1 MKRASQSTD
10 VQGKNRLT
18 HLVVRCVVKAA
29 LPLLMLHRLATSP
42 RFVATALCCAMSVE
56 CAAVVEQKRSYNL
69 PSGDAATTVNQFAA
83 VSGLQIIF
91 MMEKVRGV
99 RTNAVAGNYTAHDA
113 LNRML
118 AGTALE
124 AAQDIAT
131 GTFVVSRKRS
141 AEDASPDRKVGTGSN
156 LHSNSRPKSMNK
168 PRTLLAAF
176 AGWLSLGTVTSAQ
189 TATPPTQNPPQSD
202 EQNVVMLS
210 PFVINASADVGYQAR
225 ETLAGGRLRMQLK
238 DVSAQVDI
246 MTEEFLS
253 DLGVNSLEDALKYS
267 LSVDSQS
274 DWYEPGG
281 SDTLGANPFN
291 PSAGN
296 RARGL
301 ARASTSVGF
310 FETSTAIDSY
320 NTERYSFVGGPNAIL
335 FGNGMAG
342 GSVDTSFKRAKTNRN
357 KYSVSLQL
365 DSDKGYRGTLDI
377 NQVLLKDLL
386 AVRFNSLKQDIPAGR
401 LPSYDKSERYFGSIS
416 FEPLK
421 RLRMLA
427 YYESARIHKAP
438 IRSTLVQDK
447 VTPYLKALE
456 AGSPAYTVGS
466 GSSAITYPG
475 RPAQPGAFANYL
487 RTYDSNLLLPFA
499 FDNSAIN
506 SFNISANTT
515 ANNNARIAQ
524 GFTSPVS
531 STPSTDILVRN
542 TSSAPVLVFGGAAT
556 NPIPIMSWNNTSLAG
571 STPGA
576 FVTGTGGDSFDWSF
590 SDDSIYPAH
599 INIVGNGLQQLT
611 SSKIY
616 GGIIEFNPVK
626 NLFIEFGTNRE
637 FITYRFSD
645 VLGSGNTELA
655 IDLNRYLPAEWA
667 PGAPMPTR
675 AVNPNFGRYYVTSGV
690 GGGENGQE
698 KADDRLTATYT
709 LDFKNNNG
717 WSRWL
722 GVHRLLGVWTNQMSQ
737 RFEQVRQGA
746 SGAVVLSDNAFTNS
760 IVSNAAVPLP
770 NALTNVRAATRQL
783 QVRSYLGSPT
793 AGIGGNPYVDLNVDP
808 LNWGN
813 VGTDVNGAPVI
824 VSGENLPG
832 GASAFPLGNGRKE
845 TEGLMFS
852 LQSAFVQDR
861 IILSYGRR
869 RDENSFTSW
878 LDGDM
883 QPRYDV
889 SNGGYYYPVAGTP
902 VPDAYAS
909 APWMSWQDFKKLG
922 LQRTLRHES
931 RQEESPTSVSKGI
944 VVHPLNWLSVFYNE
958 STSAYAAE
966 FSLFNHDGTRAT
978 NDDGSGRD
986 YGFAV
991 FAPDGKFSARV
1002 NWFESTRTGG
1012 SSSFHGN
1019 SGAGR
1024 KSLRD
1029 NIYYVEKTFLNVRPD
1044 FDVAGDQYAYYSG
1057 KVRDAS
1063 YNPTINAGTNFLGD
1077 SHPVASER
1085 GIFVQADRVA
1095 KGVEVTLTANPL
1107 PGLDLSLRA
1116 AQLET
1121 RDSKIGLNWFQF
1133 TDDRWANWESVA
1145 TSPIL
1150 NIPGQKTMK
1159 EFFQSIIL
1167 PSLSYVKMSEGLPN
1181 PQERKYK
1188 VNFTARY
1195 TLQGGKLKGL
1205 FFGGNY
1211 GWRSKSVLGFATRPV
1226 LAEEVYRE
1234 FAGIGAGGY
1243 DVPDF
1248 NTPYMGRPLT
1258 TLDGFL
1264 GYRRKIFKG
1273 KYEWSVQLNVRN
1285 LLDDQ
1290 ELIPQR
1296 VFGKKQSDGTTTFWV
1311 TNYNVP
1317 DPRRFILTNTIT
1329 F

>member
-1 MKRASQSTD
+1 MRPGLF
-10 VQGKNRLT
+10 VR
-18 HLVVRCVVKAA
+18 RCVVKVVILLRMLSPHVTVPLVVAA
-29 LPLLMLHRLATSP
+29 LSGGGLAA
-42 RFVATALCCAMSVE
+42 ATITGQGAEAEMR
-56 CAAVVEQKRSYNL
+56 AFNL
-69 PSGDAATTVNQFAA
+69 SAGDAAVTLKQFAA
-83 VSGLQIIF
+83 VAGVPIVYLVDR
-91 MMEKVRGV
+91 VRGTT
-99 RTNAVAGNYTAHDA
+99 TNAVVGRHQPGEA
-113 LNRML
+113 LDRML

-124 AAQDIAT
+124 AVRDTAT
-131 GTFVVSRKRS
+131 GALVVSRKRS
-141 AEDASPDRKVGTGSN
+141 TENPPPATKVEGLSHLPSKPHKTMTPVRKLTAALTVW
-156 LHSNSRPKSMNK
+156 
-168 PRTLLAAF
+168 LA
-176 AGWLSLGTVTSAQ
+176 LGTLTSAQ
-189 TATPPTQNPPQSD
+189 TTAPLPKD
-202 EQNVVMLS
+202 EIIELS
-210 PFVINASADVGYQAR
+210 PFVVNASTDVGYQAR
-225 ETLAGGRLRMQLK
+225 ETLAGGRLRTELK
-238 DVSAQVDI
+238 DISAQVDI
-246 MTEEFLS
+246 MTAEFLS
-253 DLGVNSLEDALKYS
+253 DLGINSMEDALKYS
-267 LSVDSQS
+267 LNVESQS

-342 GSVDTSFKRAKTNRN
+342 GSVDTSFKRANTSRN
-357 KYSVSLQL
+357 KYSVSLQI
-365 DSDKGYRGTLDI
+365 DSDEGYRSTVDI
-377 NQVLLKDLL
+377 NQVLRKNLL

-401 LPSYDKSERYFGSIS
+401 MPSYDKSERHFGSIS
-416 FEPLK
+416 FDPLK
-421 RLRMLA
+421 QLRVRG

-447 VTPYLKALE
+447 VTPYLRALE

-475 RPAQPGAFANYL
+475 RPAQPGALAAYL
-487 RTYDSNLLLPFA
+487 KTYDPSLLLPFS

-506 SFNISANTT
+506 SFNIAANTT

-524 GFTSPVS
+524 GFTSVVTT
-531 STPSTDILVRN
+531 TPSTDILVRN
-542 TSSAPVLVFGGAAT
+542 TSSAPVLVLGGAAT

-576 FVTGTGGDSFDWSF
+576 FITGVGGDSFDWSF
-590 SDDSIYPAH
+590 SDDSIYPSH
-599 INIVGNGLQQLT
+599 INIVGNGLQQFT

-626 NLFIEFGTNRE
+626 NLFIEFGSNRE
-637 FITYRFSD
+637 FITYRFTD

-667 PGAPMPTR
+667 PGAPMPAR
-675 AVNPNFGRYYVTSGV
+675 VLNPNFGRYYVTSGV
-690 GGGENGQE
+690 NGGENGQE

-709 LDFKNNNG
+709 LDFKNNHG

-722 GVHRLLGVWTNQMSQ
+722 GVHRFLGVWTNQMSQ

-746 SGAVVLSDNAFTNS
+746 SGAVVLSDNAFTNT
-760 IVSNAAVPLP
+760 ITNNAAVPLP
-770 NALTNVRAATRQL
+770 NALTNVRAGNRQL
-783 QVRSYLGSPT
+783 QVRNYLGSPT
-793 AGIGGNPYVDLNVDP
+793 AGVGGPPYVDLNVNSW
-808 LNWGN
+808 NWGN

-832 GASAFPLGNGRKE
+832 GASAYPIGNGRKE

-852 LQSAFVQDR
+852 LQSAFLQDR
-861 IILSYGRR
+861 IILSYGKRM
-869 RDENSFTSW
+869 DENTYTSW
-878 LDGDM
+878 IDNDL

-889 SNGGYYYPVAGTP
+889 SNGGYYFPVAGTP
-902 VPDAYAS
+902 LPEAYAS

-922 LQRTLRHES
+922 LERIQRVSS

-944 VVHPLNWLSVFYNE
+944 VVHPLNWFSVFYNE

-966 FSLFNHDGTRAT
+966 FSLFNHDGTAAV
-978 NDDGSGRD
+978 NDDGKGRD

-991 FAPDGKFSARV
+991 STPSGMFSVRV
-1002 NWFESTRTGG
+1002 NWFESTRVGGG
-1012 SSSFHGN
+1012 SSFQGN

-1024 KSLRD
+1024 KSIRD

-1044 FDVAGDQYAYYSG
+1044 YDIAGDQYAYYLG

-1077 SHPVASER
+1077 SHPVANER
-1085 GIFVQADRVA
+1085 GIFVQADRAA
-1095 KGVEVTLTANPL
+1095 KGVELTLTANPL
-1107 PGLDLSLRA
+1107 RGLALSLRA
-1116 AQLET
+1116 ARNET
-1121 RDSKIGLNWFQF
+1121 RDSNIGSNWFQF
-1133 TDDRWANWESVA
+1133 ADDRWADWESVA
-1145 TSPIL
+1145 ASPIL
-1150 NIPGQKTMK
+1150 NIPGQKTLK

-1167 PSLSYVKMSEGLPN
+1167 PSLSYIKMSEGLPN
-1181 PQERKYK
+1181 QQERKYK
-1188 VNFTARY
+1188 LNFTARY
-1195 TLQGGKLKGL
+1195 TMQGGRLKGL

-1211 GWRSKSVLGFATRPV
+1211 SWRSKSVLGFATRPV

-1248 NTPYMGRPLT
+1248 SAPYMGRPLT
-1258 TLDGFL
+1258 SLDGFL
-1264 GYRRKIFKG
+1264 GYRRKIFKD
-1273 KYEWSVQLNVRN
+1273 KYEWTVQLNVRN
-1285 LLDDQ
+1285 LLDDR

-1296 VFGKKQSDGTTTFWV
+1296 VFGKKQADGTTTFWV

-1317 DPRRFILTNTIT
+1317 DPRRFILTNTIS